1 MGTTGLSVVFLNQT
15 TMVFGDKDAIKAA
28 VDSRDGFAPNFLTD
42 SDLVSEMTSVDSHAV
57 WSLLDAKGTQMM
69 MKSMLGE
76 ASQIADYDTVKNR
89 MGLSH
94 YTMDFS
100 NGVKFE
106 MGVNMSDTMT
116 AATCSTLLKGVQ
128 MLRKAQGTPLEKT
141 ALDATEISSTGGLLT
156 VEYSSSDSQFAS
168 LLTSPLFQ
176 SVVK

>member
-1 MGTTGLSVVFLNQT
+1 
-15 TMVFGDKDAIKAA
+15 
-28 VDSRDGFAPNFLTD
+28 
-42 SDLVSEMTSVDSHAV
+42 
-57 WSLLDAKGTQMM
+57 
-69 MKSMLGE
+69 
-76 ASQIADYDTVKNR
+76 

-94 YTMDFS
+94 YTMDFA

-106 MGVNMSDTMT
+106 LGVNMSDTMT

-141 ALDATEISSTGGLLT
+141 ALDATTINSTGGLLT
-156 VEYSSSDSQFAS
+156 VEYSSTDSEFAS

>member
-1 MGTTGLSVVFLNQT
+1 MLFRS
-15 TMVFGDKDAIKAA
+15 
-28 VDSRDGFAPNFLTD
+28 GFAPNFLTD

-57 WSLLDAKGTQMM
+57 WSLLDSKGTQMM

-76 ASQIADYDTVKNR
+76 AAQIADYDTVKNR

-94 YTMDFS
+94 YTMDFA

-106 MGVNMSDTMT
+106 LGVNMSDTMT

-141 ALDATEISSTGGLLT
+141 ALDATEINSTGGLLT
-156 VEYSSSDSQFAS
+156 VEYSSTDSQFAS